1 MLDMPQQGTATSA
14 ARAPD
19 GFHKLKVVAE
29 CLDSDGNTRTRR
41 ITAAI
46 PVAGGKAVNARAKW
60 EKDGE
65 YPICMSLGILLAAF
79 VARCAYSI
87 YLPAASC
94 VHEIVWSLGPVE
106 NTVEDTDVQGSEEME
121 EQLEDL
127 TEMIDTLKFE
137 NQNIQKVA
145 QEHVGAL
152 EQEIEALQE
161 QVDELREVVEENE
174 FQRKSM
180 VLAAEEHV
188 GTLEQE
194 IEALT
199 EQLDEEKFSHKQF
212 VQHSTLHVEQLES
225 ELASLRPKE
234 AE

>member
-60 EKDGE
+60 EKD
-65 YPICMSLGILLAAF
+65 
-79 VARCAYSI
+79 
-87 YLPAASC
+87 AASC

-121 EQLEDL
+121 ERLEDL

-225 ELASLRPKE
+225 ELASLRAKE